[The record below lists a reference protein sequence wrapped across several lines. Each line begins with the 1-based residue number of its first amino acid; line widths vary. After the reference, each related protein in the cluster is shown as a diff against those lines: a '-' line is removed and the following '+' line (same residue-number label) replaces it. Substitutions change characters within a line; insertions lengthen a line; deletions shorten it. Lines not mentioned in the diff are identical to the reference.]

1 LVDAMRRPSWVSEE
15 PEVRT
20 ARRADALAIRALLTA
35 SALPIDGAPDDA
47 EAFYVA
53 THAARIVGCAGLELH
68 AGDALLRSVAVA
80 PDFRGRA
87 LAARLCGEVERRARE
102 VGARRVFLL
111 TETAEG
117 WFAKRG
123 YRRIERAAA
132 PAGIAASREFA
143 AVCPAGAA
151 LMEREL

>member
-1 LVDAMRRPSWVSEE
+1 MQSQRGVSEE
-15 PEVRT
+15 IELHT
-20 ARRADALAIRALLTA
+20 ARPADCESIRRLLVA
-35 SALPIDGAPDDA
+35 SALPVDGAPDDA

-53 THAARIVGCAGLELH
+53 THGGRLVGCAGLELH
-68 AGDALLRSVAVA
+68 AGDALLRSLAVA
-80 PDFRGRA
+80 PEFRGRA
-87 LAARLCGEVERRARE
+87 LAGRLCREVELRARE
-102 VGARRVFLL
+102 LGARRVFLL
-111 TETAEG
+111 TETAEA